1 MPVTS
6 YLFRLIV
13 SAYLFLL
20 VALPVS
26 LVAKN
31 TFSDGFA
38 DLQALIDDPDV
49 VSALRLTLLVA
60 AASVVINTVFG
71 VGISI
76 LLVRYEFPGRRALS
90 ALIDLPLS
98 VSPIVVGLSLVLVYG
113 GRGGWFGPGLADLG
127 LPRPGG
133 RRVGNRGVR

>member
-20 VALPVS
+20 VAWPVS
-26 LVAKN
+26 LVATN

-71 VGISI
+71 VGIPI
-76 LLVRYEFPGRRALS
+76 LPVRYESPGRRPMDAL
-90 ALIDLPLS
+90 LTLPLS
-98 VSPIVVGLSLVLVYG
+98 VYPILSS
-113 GRGGWFGPGLADLG
+113 
-127 LPRPGG
+127 
-133 RRVGNRGVR
+133 

>member
-76 LLVRYEFPGRRALS
+76 LLVRYEFPGMRAMR

-98 VSPIVVGLSLVLVYG
+98 VSPIVVGFSLVLVSRS
-113 GRGGWFGPGLADLG
+113 RGGLLFGVVLG
-127 LPRPGG
+127 
-133 RRVGNRGVR
+133 